1 MESNW
6 TTPILFMLYS
16 IVRPLAGV
24 GIIVFMYIAVSTAAN
39 LNDPSR
45 LAFVFVGSTAFMFVG
60 QELYGISQA
69 ILEDREHY
77 QTLKYVYIAP
87 SSIYAYLVGRGLA
100 RVAETGISATVAL
113 VVGAL
118 VLHIDFTALD
128 VPVLLTAVLLGV
140 LGIATFGIM
149 LAGIV
154 LVTARHAFQMGES
167 VAAVFFFLGGVVF
180 PIHILPTWVQPI
192 SYALPVTYWVEAV
205 RRSLI
210 GTAGQG
216 DSFLGQL
223 ATGDLLLLVAGTTAL
238 FFVLSVVVFRHL
250 DRAARRKGRID
261 VTTSF

>member
-6 TTPILFMLYS
+6 TSPALFMLYS

-24 GIIVFMYIAVSTAAN
+24 GIVVFMYIAVSTAAN

-69 ILEDREHY
+69 VLEDREHY
-77 QTLKYVYIAP
+77 RTLKYVYIAP

-118 VLHIDFTALD
+118 VLHIDYSHLD
-128 VPVLLTAVLLGV
+128 VPLLIVAVLLGV

-149 LAGIV
+149 LAGIT
-154 LVTARHAFQMGES
+154 LLTARHGFQMGES
-167 VAAVFFFLGGVVF
+167 VAALFFFLGGVVF
-180 PIHILPTWVQPI
+180 PIHILPAWVQPV

-210 GTAGQG
+210 GPAGQA
-216 DSFLGQL
+216 DSFLASL
-223 ATGDLLLLVAGTTAL
+223 PTGTLLLLIAGTTAL
-238 FFVLSVVVFRHL
+238 FFVLSVVVFRQF

-261 VTTSF
+261 ITTSF